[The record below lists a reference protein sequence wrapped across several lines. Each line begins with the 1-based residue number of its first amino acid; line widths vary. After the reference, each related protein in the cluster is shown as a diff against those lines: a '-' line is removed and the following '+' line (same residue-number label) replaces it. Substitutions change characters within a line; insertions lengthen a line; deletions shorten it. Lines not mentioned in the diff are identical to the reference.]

1 MNDKGLLTPIL
12 VFAAGRSGTTLMM
25 NTLSCSDE
33 IHFHKQYPFESPDLL
48 YLFRMAQ
55 MATTV
60 EGFSTTRNDLFKN
73 ALTSIGRH
81 RFRDNENTFFNM
93 GEESLA
99 LVFQSLW
106 AGYSAE
112 AKKRGDYRFY
122 AEKIPPNLY
131 PTLAKVVAGKNIF
144 LFRDPRAEMLSIM
157 RFNKKRNNTKFGWR
171 ENDTAEDFA
180 LRFCVK
186 RRKQMVDL
194 ANLQE
199 DENHMKLFYEDFVA
213 NFENKLQALEDFL
226 QTKINREA
234 LQANLSAFG
243 DHMTSTDAI
252 SSINDWE
259 RELPETVKDIFAAKL
274 GKELTAL
281 GYRV

>member
-1 MNDKGLLTPIL
+1 MNDKEFLTPVL

-33 IHFHKQYPFESPDLL
+33 IYFHKKYPFESPDLL
-48 YLFRMAQ
+48 YLIRLAQ
-55 MATTV
+55 VATTV
-60 EGFSTTRNDLFKN
+60 EGFSTTRPALFKN
-73 ALTSIGRH
+73 EFNSIGRL
-81 RFRDNENTFFNM
+81 RFRDTENAFFNK

-99 LVFQSLW
+99 IVFKSLW

-112 AKKRGDYRFY
+112 AKKRGDYRLY
-122 AEKIPPNLY
+122 AEKVPPSAYRLIFN
-131 PTLAKVVAGKNIF
+131 TIESKNIF

-171 ENDTAEDFA
+171 ENDTPEEFA
-180 LRFCVK
+180 MRFCVK
-186 RRKQMVDL
+186 RRKQMVTL
-194 ANLQE
+194 ANMQE

-281 GYRV
+281 GYKV